1 MAQLIRDEIAAL
13 IRQGIRAA
21 QAAGDLP
28 AFDVAEIPVE
38 RPKVAAHG
46 DYSTGVSMGLVR
58 FATLRAKPIE
68 VAQRIAAH
76 LPSAGMIGRVEAVP
90 PGYINFT
97 LSDAWLA
104 SQVETILS
112 QGEAWANVDVGH
124 AARVQVEFVSANPTD
139 ELTIG
144 SARNA
149 AIGDTL
155 ASVLQAAGYT
165 VEREYYINDA
175 GSKIRKFGQTI
186 YARYAQAIHYDEPL
200 PEEYYPG
207 QSLIEMGHQLAAEY
221 GDKFLTLPREQAV
234 DELTRIGVGWLT
246 DGIRQELERMNVHM
260 DTWFSEKSLYTSGL
274 FERVFKMLQ
283 DKGLTLEKDG
293 AVWFA
298 AQELGEDKD
307 AVLIRSADVI
317 PDPEDRPTYLASDV
331 AYVWNKLVER
341 KFEKAIYVWGAD
353 HHGDKPR
360 VLAAARALGLD
371 PSKVVII
378 LYQLITL
385 KRGGQVVRMS
395 KSSGQ
400 FVTAREV
407 VDEVGSDAV
416 RFMMLTRSADSTMDF
431 DLELAKQQS
440 SENPVYYVQYAHARI
455 ASILKKAKAEGF
467 SEQGGDVSLLATP
480 GDLSLIRKMLELRE
494 IIVKCANDLTPHHLP
509 HYAQDLAATFHAFYR
524 DCRVVSSL
532 PEDAGLTRARL
543 KLVMAAKIVL
553 ARTLHLMGMNAPE
566 SM

>member
-13 IRQGIRAA
+13 ICQAIRAA

-28 AFDVAEIPVE
+28 AFDLPPIPVE

-46 DYSTGVSMGLVR
+46 DYSTGVSMGLAR
-58 FATLRAKPIE
+58 FAKCRPIE

-76 LPSAGMIGRVEAVP
+76 LPAVSMVSQVQTVA

-104 SQVETILS
+104 GQVEAILA
-112 QGEAWANVDVGH
+112 QGEAWGSVDIGH
-124 AARVQVEFVSANPTD
+124 RLRAQVEFVSANPTGP
-139 ELTIG
+139 LTVG

-155 ASVLQAAGYT
+155 ANVLSAAGYD
-165 VEREYYINDA
+165 VEREYYVNDA
-175 GSKIRKFGQTI
+175 GSKIKKFGQTV
-186 YARYAQAIHYDEPL
+186 YARYAQAIRYDEPL

-207 QSLIEMGHQLAAEY
+207 QFLIDMGRQIAAEH
-221 GDKFLTLPREQAV
+221 GDKFLHLPREQAV
-234 DELTRIGVGWLT
+234 DELTRLGIELT
-246 DGIRQELERMNVHM
+246 LADVRDTLARMKVHM

-274 FERVFKMLQ
+274 FDRVFKMLQ
-283 DKGLTLEKDG
+283 DKGLTVERDG

-307 AVLIRSADVI
+307 AVIIRSADVI
-317 PDPEDRPTYLASDV
+317 PDPEDRPTYLASD
-331 AYVWNKLVER
+331 APYVWNKLAER
-341 KFEKAIYVWGAD
+341 KFDKAIYIWGAD

-360 VLAAARALGLD
+360 VLAIARALGLD
-371 PSKVVII
+371 PSQVVII
-378 LYQLITL
+378 LYQLVTL
-385 KRGGQVVRMS
+385 KRGGEVVRMS
-395 KSSGQ
+395 KSSGE
-400 FVTAREV
+400 FITLREV
-407 VDEVGSDAV
+407 VDEVGSDAI
-416 RFMMLTRSADSTMDF
+416 RFMLLTRSADSTMDF
-431 DLELAKQQS
+431 DLKLAKEQS

-455 ASILKKAKAEGF
+455 ASILKKAQAEGF
-467 SEQGGDVSLLATP
+467 GAEGGDVSLLTSP
-480 GDLSLIRKMLELRE
+480 GDLALIRKMLELRE
-494 IIVKCANDLTPHHLP
+494 IIAKCATDLTPHHLP
-509 HYAQDLAATFHAFYR
+509 HYAQELAATFHAFYR

-543 KLVMAAKIVL
+543 KLVLAAKTIL

>member
-28 AFDVAEIPVE
+28 AFDVPEIPVE
-38 RPKVAAHG
+38 LPKAAAHG
-46 DYSTGVSMGLVR
+46 DYSTGVSMGLAR
-58 FATLRAKPIE
+58 FAKVKPIE
-68 VAQRIAAH
+68 AAQRIAKH
-76 LPSAGMIGRVEAVP
+76 LPSVDMISQVEAVA

-97 LSDAWLA
+97 LSDGWLA
-104 SQVETILS
+104 NQVETILA
-112 QGEAWANVDVGH
+112 QGEAWGNVDIGH
-124 AARVQVEFVSANPTD
+124 GARVQVEFVSANPTD

-155 ASVLQAAGYT
+155 ASILQAAGYA

-175 GSKIRKFGQTI
+175 GSKIRKFGRTV

-207 QSLIEMGHQLAAEY
+207 QALIEMGQKLAAEH
-221 GDKFLTLPREQAV
+221 GDKFLAMPREQAL
-234 DELTRIGVGWLT
+234 DELTRIGVGWLM

-260 DTWFSEKSLYTSGL
+260 DTWFSEKSLYASGL
-274 FERVFKMLQ
+274 FERVLKMLQ

-360 VLAAARALGLD
+360 VIAAARALGLD
-371 PSKVVII
+371 PTKIVII

-385 KRGGQVVRMS
+385 KRGGEVVRMS

-407 VDEVGSDAV
+407 LDEVGPDAI

-467 SEQGGDVSLLATP
+467 SEKGGDVSLLVTP

-494 IIVKCANDLTPHHLP
+494 IIAKCANDLTPHHLP

>member
-13 IRQGIRAA
+13 IHEGIRAA
-21 QAAGDLP
+21 QAAGDLS
-28 AFDVAEIPVE
+28 AFDVPDIPVE
-38 RPKVAAHG
+38 RPKAAAHG
-46 DYSTGVSMGLVR
+46 DYSTGVSMGLAR
-58 FATLRAKPIE
+58 FAKVKPIE
-68 VAQRIAAH
+68 VARRIAKH
-76 LPSAGMIGRVEAVP
+76 LPSVDMISQIETVA

-104 SQVETILS
+104 NQVETILA
-112 QGEAWANVDVGH
+112 QGEAWGSVDIGH
-124 AARVQVEFVSANPTD
+124 GARVQVEFVSANPTD

-149 AIGDTL
+149 AIGDAL
-155 ASVLQAAGYT
+155 ASVLQAAGYAI
-165 VEREYYINDA
+165 EREYYINDA
-175 GSKIRKFGQTI
+175 GSKIRKFGQTV

-207 QSLIEMGHQLAAEY
+207 PALIEMGQKLAAQY
-221 GDKFLTLPREQAV
+221 GDKFLAMPREQAL
-234 DELTRIGVGWLT
+234 DELTRIGVGWLM
-246 DGIRQELERMNVHM
+246 DGIRQQLERMNVHM

-274 FERVFKMLQ
+274 FQRVLKMLQ
-283 DKGLTLEKDG
+283 DKGLTLEKEG

-371 PSKVVII
+371 ASKVVII

-385 KRGGQVVRMS
+385 KRGGEVVRMS

-407 VDEVGSDAV
+407 LDEVGPDAI
-416 RFMMLTRSADSTMDF
+416 RFMLLTRSADSTMDF

-455 ASILKKAKAEGF
+455 ASILRKAEAEGF
-467 SEQGGDVSLLATP
+467 SENGGDVSLLATP

-494 IIVKCANDLTPHHLP
+494 IIAKCANDLTPHHLP

-524 DCRVVSSL
+524 DCRVISSL
-532 PEDAGLTRARL
+532 PEDAGMTKARL
-543 KLVMAAKIVL
+543 KLVRAAKTVL